1 MISVC
6 GYNRS
11 MGNNVTLLF
20 LAIVVV
26 LAGLVAFVAFLSL
39 RGSKP
44 RERPDILRALGEFT
58 AAFVSAVVLVLHRRG
73 PRRPEQPPDRGAD
86 EDPEPESAA

>member
-1 MISVC
+1 
-6 GYNRS
+6 
-11 MGNNVTLLF
+11 MGNNVTFLF

-26 LAGLVAFVAFLSL
+26 LAGLVAFVSFLSL

-58 AAFVSAVVLVLHRRG
+58 TAFVSAVILVLHRRG
-73 PRRPEQPPDRGAD
+73 PRRPEQPPDQGTD
-86 EDPEPESAA
+86 EAPASESA